1 MSTIFSK
8 IFQRQVKNVVD
19 DLDTVPRPGNVE
31 NKVYKSALSSAGI
44 LPGDVLFFTYRSDK
58 FGTGEHLIMVI
69 GNKRGPTGTFVGRG
83 LGIGRG
89 KRYISAVK
97 LNNMWSFTAALI
109 ISAFQDRK
117 VKYTKKSAMR
127 LKPSFI
133 SLVGRK
139 NYRTYIMNNIKGN
152 AMEVADRRED

>member
-1 MSTIFSK
+1 MSTLFSK
-8 IFQRQVKNVVD
+8 IFQRRVKNVVD

-31 NKVYKSALSSAGI
+31 NKVYKSALSPGSI

-69 GNKRGPTGTFVGRG
+69 GNERGPTGTFNGTDSKGRS
-83 LGIGRG
+83 

-97 LNNMWSFTAALI
+97 LNNVWSFTAALI
-109 ISAFQDRK
+109 ISAYQDRQ
-117 VKYTKKSAMR
+117 VKYTKKSSDK
-127 LKPSFI
+127 LKASFM

-139 NYRTYIMNNIKGN
+139 NYRTYIMNNIQGN
-152 AMEVADRRED
+152 AMEVADRKEG